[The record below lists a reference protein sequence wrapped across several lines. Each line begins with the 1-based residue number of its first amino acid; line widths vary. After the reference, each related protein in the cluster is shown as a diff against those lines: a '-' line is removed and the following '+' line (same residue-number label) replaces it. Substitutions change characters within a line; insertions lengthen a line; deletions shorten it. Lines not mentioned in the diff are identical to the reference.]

1 MVKNLILLFILDAL
15 LIKSIASKKTKEFVC
30 LTKYLNG
37 LNEKNVIALGVA
49 LERNI
54 LRQEKYKNL
63 YNYRDILKK
72 MEFLTIFIQ

>member
-1 MVKNLILLFILDAL
+1 MMKNLILLFILDAL

-54 LRQEKYKNL
+54 LKTRK
-63 YNYRDILKK
+63 I
-72 MEFLTIFIQ
+72 